1 VSFQQYIRWFY
12 YTGLVGII
20 AGMSI
25 SKPGISVGISVCL
38 LAWLLEKDLFERIKS
53 LKNQPFFWIS
63 LALVLLHLAG
73 LLWSDNIAYGLKD
86 TKTKLP
92 LLLLPLIFLSSK
104 AFHLKNEMTFIKFIF
119 ISSLIVC
126 TLFSFGI
133 YFHWIKPAQYNPA
146 DIRTMIFGVS
156 GVRLAL
162 FICLALCFLVFDIY
176 HQKKWQMR
184 FLLFGIAV
192 WFLFFLNF
200 IESGTAVVFIII
212 LVAYSFL
219 YIILVRFSRV
229 KQIIVFSLGFL
240 VLVTSGIIFY
250 SFVTSMM
257 VKKPNP
263 VKGNLTK
270 RGEEYKNYT
279 KLPYL
284 ENGYVVGNYI
294 AIYELMDAWNKRS
307 DIKIGKYDK
316 KGQTILST
324 LLRYL
329 NSKGGVKDAEAVEN
343 LSQQDVLNIENG
355 VANYHYQ
362 HMFGWQKR
370 LMQIVFEFESYRMGL
385 NPFGNSVTQRF
396 EYWKIAL
403 NLFSENK
410 IIGIG
415 TGDVKEAYEEAY
427 KKYSFNIDPRF
438 KLRAHNQ
445 YLTMAATFGLVGFVL
460 FLLYA
465 FSLVWTKSYKE
476 YPYFTFAFFIIMIFS
491 FLSEDTLETQS
502 GVTFIV
508 FFHTLFHLRS
518 NSHEGTK
525 TQISR

>member
-1 VSFQQYIRWFY
+1 
-12 YTGLVGII
+12 
-20 AGMSI
+20 MSI

-38 LAWLLEKDLFERIKS
+38 LAWLLEKDLLQRIVS
-53 LKNQPFFWIS
+53 LKYQPFFWVS
-63 LALVLLHLAG
+63 LALILMHLAG
-73 LLWSDNIAYGLKD
+73 LLWSENTAYGLKD
-86 TKTKLP
+86 IKTKSP
-92 LLLLPLIFLSSK
+92 LVLVPMIFLSSRV
-104 AFHLKNEMTFIKFIF
+104 FQLKEEMGFVKWIF
-119 ISSLIVC
+119 ISSLVVC

-133 YFHWIKPAQYNPA
+133 YFHWIKPAQFNPS

-162 FICLALCFLVFDIY
+162 FICLALCFLGYDVY
-176 HQKKWQMR
+176 HQKKWHVR
-184 FLLFGIAV
+184 LFLLVVAL

-200 IESGTAVVFIII
+200 IESGTAVVFLI
-212 LVAYSFL
+212 LLAAYTFL

-229 KQIIVFSLGFL
+229 KQVIVFSIGLII
-240 VLVTSGIIFY
+240 LVTTALVFY
-250 SFVTSMM
+250 SYVTSMM
-257 VKKPNP
+257 AKKPNP
-263 VKGNLTK
+263 VKGNLTQ
-270 RGEEYKNYT
+270 RGEEYKNYS

-307 DIKIGKYDK
+307 EIKIGKYDK

-329 NSKGGVKDAEAVEN
+329 NSKGGVKDGVAVEK
-343 LSQQDVLNIENG
+343 LSQKDVVNIENG
-355 VANYHYQ
+355 MANYNYQ
-362 HMFGWQKR
+362 FMFGWQKR

-403 NLFSENK
+403 NLFAENK

-415 TGDVKEAYEEAY
+415 TGDVKDAYEEAY
-427 KKYSFNIDPRF
+427 KKYAFNIDPRF

-445 YLTMAATFGLVGFVL
+445 YLTMAVAFGLVGLVVFFV
-460 FLLYA
+460 YA
-465 FSLVWTKSYKE
+465 FSLVWSRAYRE
-476 YPYFTFAFFIIMIFS
+476 YPYFTFAFLIVMLFS
-491 FLSEDTLETQS
+491 FLSEDTMETQS

-508 FFHTLFHLRS
+508 FFHTLFHLKK
-518 NSHEGTK
+518 HEQRRTNN
-525 TQISR
+525 Q